1 MGVFRPSLKLHK
13 PPIKIWVSQ
22 CIIVYIYQA
31 KDFILRD
38 TRWRKRFPRTN
49 PSSQALHESQ
59 SHLWR
64 TLLVKGECI
73 NKQVNCG
80 MHTALYQKIYITVDT
95 DGCSTH
101 QAVRARFCKCV
112 RSLSAVLDLLKT
124 EGLRTSMGLKYC
136 AAHNTI
142 KSEFKGRIQFLG
154 LDKKDVH
161 AFCVLMPANL
171 LKTMSM
177 CYT

>member
-1 MGVFRPSLKLHK
+1 
-13 PPIKIWVSQ
+13 
-22 CIIVYIYQA
+22 
-31 KDFILRD
+31 
-38 TRWRKRFPRTN
+38 
-49 PSSQALHESQ
+49 
-59 SHLWR
+59 
-64 TLLVKGECI
+64 
-73 NKQVNCG
+73 
-80 MHTALYQKIYITVDT
+80 MHTALSNALYQKIYITVDT
-95 DGCSTH
+95 DRCSTH

-112 RSLSAVLDLLKT
+112 RSLSAVLYLLKT
-124 EGLRTSMGLKYC
+124 EGLRTSMGLDYC